1 MDRKSLLLI
10 TKLRDDQLEPLAAYL
25 LAWLRRAM
33 GENPAA
39 PILTE
44 SRARALLYATNNL
57 DEPTLSDFQR
67 RLSEPGA
74 LRVALYDLLE
84 TTGLAAVPELAALPV
99 GLSADNALNA
109 WLSLALTALAW
120 KHDYDAV
127 QLDPA
132 APPSPYSPAGQ
143 VVHQAAHFIRQQ
155 AQRNATERDRL
166 ALRLAYDAG
175 QAPAPLSVGNENA
188 LPPLRPPIPVR
199 YPEYN
204 DPISIQ
210 PDEVPETPPAG
221 TPGYPLVITDE
232 DLPAEQAPLSIEV
245 VETRPIPEP
254 EIRVGPARPATPPA
268 ARRNLSVADVT
279 RAVGDMAAAIG
290 RRFSHEPLR
299 TTQLR
304 VVVQAQP
311 DGPGLP
317 GLQVKVR
324 CQGVSKYVAATT
336 NADGVFR
343 CELPVRAH
351 SGLTYHV
358 DVTWPQEYGGKTER
372 KSLTLNAERTE
383 FTLPFYHRLQIK
395 S

>member
-25 LAWLRRAM
+25 LVWLRQTM

-67 RLSEPGA
+67 RLPEPGG

-84 TTGLAAVPELAALPV
+84 TTGLAGVPELATLPL
-99 GLSADNALNA
+99 GLSAESPSNA
-109 WLSLALTALAW
+109 WLSLALLALAW
-120 KHDYDAV
+120 KHDYDAA

-143 VVHQAAHFIRQQ
+143 VVHQAAHFIRRQ

-166 ALRLAYDAG
+166 ALRLTYDAG
-175 QAPAPLSVGNENA
+175 QEPTPPPASNEIV
-188 LPPLRPPIPVR
+188 LPSLRPPIPVR

-210 PDEVPETPPAG
+210 PDEVTETPPVG
-221 TPGYPLVITDE
+221 TLGASLIITAE
-232 DLPAEQAPLSIEV
+232 DLPAEPAPLTIEV
-245 VETRPIPEP
+245 VETRSTPEP
-254 EIRVGPARPATPPA
+254 EIRVGPSRPAPPPGP
-268 ARRNLSVADVT
+268 RRNLSVADVT
-279 RAVGDMAAAIG
+279 RAVSDMATAVG

-324 CQGVSKYVAATT
+324 CQGVNKYVAATT
-336 NADGVFR
+336 NAEGVFR

-372 KSLTLNAERTE
+372 KSITLHADRTE
-383 FTLPFYHRLQIK
+383 FTLPFYHRLPIK